1 MSRSAGASPVALGP
15 AKERPER
22 SISARGDLMASAE
35 GLRLIFEYGPD
46 SLCVIDGKGR
56 VVALNRR
63 AEQLSAYAHGDVV
76 GRSLLTFGLL
86 ADDQV
91 RMASDLLA
99 KCLEGQAVGPEEL
112 VFKTKDGLEV
122 PVEISACPVLIGG
135 ETYVLMA
142 ARDIT
147 ERKRLEEQAEKNQE
161 DLWSVIRERTRE
173 LEKAKQAADSA
184 NRAKSSFLASMSHEI
199 RTPMNA
205 ILGYAQ
211 LMQRDEGLA
220 PPLRKHLD
228 VISRSG
234 EHLLALIND
243 ILEMSKIEAGR
254 ITLNQTSFSL
264 RAMLED
270 LEMMFRARTDAK
282 SIDFKVECPA
292 DIPRYIEGDEGKLRQ
307 VFMNLLSNAVKFTE
321 AGRVVL
327 RVRLDPAGPGRLRLT
342 GEVEDTGPG
351 ISEKEQAGLFSPFYQ
366 AERGRRMGTGTGLGL
381 AISRQFARLMGGE
394 ISVRSRLG
402 QGSLFA
408 FHIQLGE
415 SEVTEAEQKSESV
428 RIQHLR
434 PGQPAYRVLVVDDEE
449 VNSTLCAQMLGNVG
463 FQTARAANGKDAL
476 VQFSVWRPQ
485 LILMD
490 MRLPVMDGAEAI
502 RRIRTSPGGRD
513 IKIISVTAG
522 AFEQDQEEAFAAGAD
537 DFLAKPFREA
547 ELFGKIGALLGAEYV
562 LSKPAATEPA
572 TEQEPGAGERGE
584 SKPADLPPEFVRRM
598 CESLVQ
604 ADYDIMMRLIDEE
617 AGLAAPTRAE
627 LRRCL
632 ENFEYTRLLRMF
644 QDERRTS

>member
-1 MSRSAGASPVALGP
+1 MSRPAGASPVSLGP
-15 AKERPER
+15 SRERPEG
-22 SISARGDLMASAE
+22 SISARADLMASAE
-35 GLRLIFEYGPD
+35 SLRLVFEYAPD
-46 SLCVIDGKGR
+46 SLCVIDQKGR
-56 VVALNRR
+56 IVAVNRK
-63 AEQLSAYAHGDVV
+63 AEEMSGYARHDIV

-91 RMASDLLA
+91 RKASDLLA
-99 KCLEGQAVGPEEL
+99 KCLGGRAVGPEEL
-112 VFKTKDGLEV
+112 VFKTKNALEV

-135 ETYVLMA
+135 QACVLAA
-142 ARDIT
+142 AREIT

-184 NRAKSSFLASMSHEI
+184 NRAKSAFLASMSHEI

-211 LMQRDEGLA
+211 LMQRDEGLT
-220 PPLRKHLD
+220 PPLRQHLD

-254 ITLNQTSFSL
+254 ITLNPTSFSL
-264 RAMLED
+264 RALLED

-282 SIDFKVECPA
+282 GIDFKVECPD

-307 VFMNLLSNAVKFTE
+307 ILINLLSNAVKFTE
-321 AGRVVL
+321 AGRIVL
-327 RVRLDPAGPGRLRLT
+327 RVRLDQEGPGRLRLA

-351 ISEKEQAGLFSPFYQ
+351 ISEEEQGGLFSPFYQ

-381 AISRQFARLMGGE
+381 AICRQFVRLMGGE

-402 QGSLFA
+402 RGSTFT
-408 FHIQLGE
+408 FQVELGE
-415 SEVTEAEQKSESV
+415 SEVTEAERKSESV

-434 PGQPAYRVLVVDDEE
+434 PDQPVYRVLVVDDED

-463 FQTARAANGKDAL
+463 FHTARAANGKDAL
-476 VQFSVWRPQ
+476 VQFSVWRPH

-502 RRIRTSPGGRD
+502 RRIRASPCGTEV
-513 IKIISVTAG
+513 KIISVTAG

-537 DFLAKPFREA
+537 DFLAKPYREA
-547 ELFGKIGALLGAEYV
+547 DLFGKVGTLLGAEYV
-562 LSKPAATEPA
+562 LSKEPA
-572 TEQEPGAGERGE
+572 SEPAKEQESGAGERG
-584 SKPADLPPEFVRRM
+584 PADLADLPAEFVRKM
-598 CESLVQ
+598 CEAVIQ
-604 ADYDIMMRLIDEE
+604 ADYDIMLRLIDGEE
-617 AGLAAPTRAE
+617 GLAASTRSE
-627 LRRCL
+627 LRRAL
-632 ENFEYTRLLRMF
+632 EHFEYTRLLRML
-644 QDERRTS
+644 QEGRRTS